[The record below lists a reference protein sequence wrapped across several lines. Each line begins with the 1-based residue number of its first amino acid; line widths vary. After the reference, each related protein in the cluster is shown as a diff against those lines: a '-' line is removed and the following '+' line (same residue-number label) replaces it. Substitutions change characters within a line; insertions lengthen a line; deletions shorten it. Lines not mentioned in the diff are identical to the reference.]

1 MHFTFQ
7 NVKKISPKCCSL
19 DKTSGITFQ
28 QNILAVKIDSPY
40 YCNFQIRHFLENFDE
55 NGNKTQHMSVS
66 CTSSQVLFYR
76 IVTCLPSTFRDKW
89 CLRHHCFRQRKVPNI
104 CQRKSN
110 WSGGLV
116 WTVRV
121 VSDFQRPLLSSLSII
136 ITLGTFFNFD
146 FMNVCCITFSVL
158 IRF

>member
-1 MHFTFQ
+1 MIRLPVLDISTGRFT
-7 NVKKISPKCCSL
+7 
-19 DKTSGITFQ
+19 
-28 QNILAVKIDSPY
+28 NILVKIDSPY
-40 YCNFQIRHFLENFDE
+40 KYCNCQIRQFFKKKKKSPTDFERIKVATKHNICL
-55 NGNKTQHMSVS
+55 SVS
-66 CTSSQVLFYR
+66 CTEPSFVVS
-76 IVTCLPSTFRDKW
+76 IVTCHMSSIFRDKW

-121 VSDFQRPLLSSLSII
+121 VSDFQRPLAPLSSLLSLLSII

-146 FMNVCCITFSVL
+146 LSSSV
-158 IRF
+158 I

>member
-1 MHFTFQ
+1 MCILHFKMSRKFLQ
-7 NVKKISPKCCSL
+7 NVVVLIRLPVYISTEHFGGENWLTLIFKL
-19 DKTSGITFQ
+19 D
-28 QNILAVKIDSPY
+28 
-40 YCNFQIRHFLENFDE
+40 FLENFDE

-146 FMNVCCITFSVL
+146 FMNVLYNLLSL
-158 IRF
+158 D

>member
-1 MHFTFQ
+1 MIRLPVLDISTGRFT
-7 NVKKISPKCCSL
+7 
-19 DKTSGITFQ
+19 
-28 QNILAVKIDSPY
+28 NILVKIDSPY
-40 YCNFQIRHFLENFDE
+40 KYCNCQIRQFFKKKKKVTNWLWK
-55 NGNKTQHMSVS
+55 NKVATKHNICLSVS
-66 CTSSQVLFYR
+66 CTEPSFVVS
-76 IVTCLPSTFRDKW
+76 IVTCHMSSIFRDKW

-121 VSDFQRPLLSSLSII
+121 VSDFQRPLAPLSSLLSLLSII

-146 FMNVCCITFSVL
+146 LSSSV
-158 IRF
+158 I